1 MSSSTNLV
9 LAIEAAVRG
18 GSVALLENNRE
29 IAVWH
34 GTADVSRAEDLLSS
48 ISDMFDR
55 SQTDKS
61 NLAQIAVSNG
71 PGSYT
76 GIRIGLATALGL
88 ARALNIE
95 CIGVPLMPAIA
106 ESKDTD
112 VKTIVVIPIGRSE
125 LCWQA
130 FDAGNDGISSNQP
143 TTGSVSDLIEYFR
156 GNPQYKMCCQHD
168 AFEVITP
175 EPAFEEFSGRIC
187 NIGRNLAL
195 AIGSAVLRRPSDLT
209 PNYVRNSQF
218 KSNPFQVT

>member
-18 GSVALLENNRE
+18 GSVALLENNCE

-48 ISDMFDR
+48 ISDMFER
-55 SQTDKS
+55 TQIDKR
-61 NLAQIAVSNG
+61 NLARIAVSNG

-95 CIGVPLMPAIA
+95 CVGVPLMPAIA
-106 ESKDTD
+106 ELHCTD
-112 VKTIVVIPIGRSE
+112 VNTIVVIPIGRSE
-125 LCWQA
+125 FCWQA
-130 FDAGNDGISSNQP
+130 FDTSNDNVSSNQP
-143 TTGSVSDLIEYFR
+143 TTGSVSELIEYFR
-156 GNPQYKMCCQHD
+156 GQPQYEICSQHD
-168 AFEVITP
+168 AFEVMTR
-175 EPAFEEFSGRIC
+175 EPAYEEVSDRVC
-187 NIGRNLAL
+187 NIGRDLAL
-195 AIGSAVLRRPSDLT
+195 AIGSAAIGKRSDLT

-218 KSNPFQVT
+218 KSNPL

>member
-18 GSVALLENNRE
+18 GSIALLENGRE

-55 SQTDKS
+55 TQTDKN
-61 NLAQIAVSNG
+61 NLVRIAVSNG

-95 CIGVPLMPAIA
+95 CVGVPLMPAIA
-106 ESKDTD
+106 ELQEKPINTL
-112 VKTIVVIPIGRSE
+112 VVIPIGRSE

-130 FDAGNDGISSNQP
+130 FDTNDNVSSNQP
-143 TTGSVSDLIEYFR
+143 TTGSVSELIEYFR
-156 GNPQYKMCCQHD
+156 GQPHYEICSQHD
-168 AFEVITP
+168 AFEVITR
-175 EPAFEEFSGRIC
+175 EPAYEEFSDRVC
-187 NIGRNLAL
+187 NIGRDLAL
-195 AIGSAVLRRPSDLT
+195 AIGSAASGKRSDLT

-218 KSNPFQVT
+218 KSNPL

>member
-1 MSSSTNLV
+1 VSSSTNLV

-18 GSVALLENNRE
+18 GSVALLENDRE

-48 ISDMFDR
+48 ISDMFER
-55 SQTDKS
+55 TQTDKK
-61 NLAQIAVSNG
+61 NLARIAVSNG

-95 CIGVPLMPAIA
+95 CVGVPLMPAIA
-106 ESKDTD
+106 ELQD
-112 VKTIVVIPIGRSE
+112 KTVNTLVVIPIGRSE

-130 FDAGNDGISSNQP
+130 FNAGNSSTQP

-156 GNPQYKMCCQHD
+156 GQPQYKMCCQHD
-168 AFEVITP
+168 AFDVIAR
-175 EPAFEEFSGRIC
+175 EPAYEKFSGRIC

-195 AIGSAVLRRPSDLT
+195 AIGSAVLQRTSDLT
-209 PNYVRNSQF
+209 PNYVRNPQF
-218 KSNPFQVT
+218 RSSPV